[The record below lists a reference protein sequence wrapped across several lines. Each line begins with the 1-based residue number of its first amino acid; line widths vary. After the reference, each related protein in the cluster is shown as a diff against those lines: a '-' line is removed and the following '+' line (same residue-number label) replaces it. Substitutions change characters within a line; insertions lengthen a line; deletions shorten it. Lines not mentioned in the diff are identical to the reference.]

1 MLNTLHTTQRRIN
14 RQPTYI
20 PTPSVQILPINVQ
33 ESIALD
39 THIFIAKS
47 VDANLNVNDSYKLIN
62 SFQRRNTLPACM
74 TVNDEILVDDLNKA
88 NGFNKYFC
96 SVFKKDSL
104 PFSDFSENTL
114 NNIEFTIQ
122 DVDKSL
128 RQTKRGSS
136 TDAIEGDF
144 ILRILMHWESITIVY

>member
-1 MLNTLHTTQRRIN
+1 MTL
-14 RQPTYI
+14 
-20 PTPSVQILPINVQ
+20 
-33 ESIALD
+33 
-39 THIFIAKS
+39 
-47 VDANLNVNDSYKLIN
+47 
-62 SFQRRNTLPACM
+62 
-74 TVNDEILVDDLNKA
+74 NDEILVDDLKKA

-122 DVDKSL
+122 DVDKAL

-136 TDAIEGDF
+136 TDAINGDF
-144 ILRILMHWESITIVY
+144 ILQTSNALGIHYHNLLKNLLNHSYWPNDWEQAIITPFHKSSNIESICNYRPISCLSKLLFVFERLLFIKLVH